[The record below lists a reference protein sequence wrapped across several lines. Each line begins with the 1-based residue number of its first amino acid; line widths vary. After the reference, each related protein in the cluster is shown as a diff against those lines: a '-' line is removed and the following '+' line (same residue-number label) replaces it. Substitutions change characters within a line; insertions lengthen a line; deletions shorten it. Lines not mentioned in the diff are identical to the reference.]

1 MLKSFFD
8 GLASGSHGLGQ
19 SGGATEGGNSNTNS
33 SSNSKGATPAQLRAD
48 IYTCVDQISIWIAS
62 GKAENGIDYRSTLA
76 IIERHFPGT
85 QVNLT
90 TDEVAVLVGGL
101 TNMIFE
107 FSKADGISGA
117 MAFRTFTDKLL
128 VSWNSIE
135 DKEKKIPVGEGIIR
149 GLNQIADPGLATR
162 EFAPRVQMVGSL
174 KNLTAA
180 VYGKGSAE
188 ARNADVVWQSRF
200 I

>member
-62 GKAENGIDYRSTLA
+62 GKAENGIDYRSTL
-76 IIERHFPGT
+76 
-85 QVNLT
+85 
-90 TDEVAVLVGGL
+90 
-101 TNMIFE
+101 

>member
-1 MLKSFFD
+1 
-8 GLASGSHGLGQ
+8 
-19 SGGATEGGNSNTNS
+19 
-33 SSNSKGATPAQLRAD
+33 
-48 IYTCVDQISIWIAS
+48 
-62 GKAENGIDYRSTLA
+62 
-76 IIERHFPGT
+76 
-85 QVNLT
+85 
-90 TDEVAVLVGGL
+90 
-101 TNMIFE
+101 MIFE